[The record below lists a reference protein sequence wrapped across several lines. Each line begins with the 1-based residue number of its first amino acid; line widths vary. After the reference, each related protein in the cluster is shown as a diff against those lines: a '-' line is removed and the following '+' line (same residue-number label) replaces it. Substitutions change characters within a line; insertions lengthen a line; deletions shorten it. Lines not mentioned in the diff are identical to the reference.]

1 MSRARL
7 NNLLRTVGG
16 PLLALAVLFIAYEM
30 WRRISGQPHYLVPD
44 TPDVIVVA
52 VTDARDTLLPAAWV
66 TLKEA
71 IYGLLLAATIGW
83 TLGVVAQE
91 SRILEKAVMPY
102 AVVSQAVPTL
112 AIAPLLIIW
121 FGFGALPKILVAALI
136 SFFPILINTYAGMR
150 SLESEYLDLMYS
162 FEAGRWQTLFK
173 VRLPAA
179 VPFMFAGLKNA
190 SVLAV
195 VGALVAEWVGAHEGM
210 GPLILRSLGVFRTAT
225 VFAAILYLAFMSIAL
240 FWVVSLIERIVLRFL
255 YGRQSLTAAV

>member
-1 MSRARL
+1 MSQSRL
-7 NNLLRTVGG
+7 RYVLRTFGG
-16 PLLALAVLFIAYEM
+16 PLLALAVLFVAYEM
-30 WRRISGQPHYLVPD
+30 WRRISDQPTYLVPD
-44 TPDVIVVA
+44 TPDVLVTA
-52 VTDARDTLLPAAWV
+52 VTEARDTLWPAAWV

-71 IYGLLLAATIGW
+71 IYGLLLATGVGW

-112 AIAPLLIIW
+112 AIAPLLVLW
-121 FGFGALPKILVAALI
+121 FGFTALPKILVAALI
-136 SFFPILINTYAGMR
+136 SFFPILINTHAGMR
-150 SLESEYLDLMYS
+150 SLPAEYLDLMYS
-162 FEAGRWQTLFK
+162 LEAGRWQTLFK

-210 GPLILRSLGVFRTAT
+210 GPLIIRSLGVFKTT
-225 VFAAILYLAFMSIAL
+225 IVFAAIVYLSLMSIML
-240 FWVVSLIERIVLRFL
+240 FWVVSAIERIVLRFL
-255 YGRQSLTAAV
+255 YGRQSVTVMA